1 MTAEIIPFRRPKH
14 ESERRAAL
22 PAPFFAALPQP
33 AYTAKI
39 DALPL
44 DIHSSGD
51 SVVAASLALS
61 AACREMAASLAVLI
75 AHCESADSLMA
86 EMANGAEIAATG
98 ANAIE
103 EATVCLSHD
112 VARAMGA
119 VTKAARAATQG

>member
-22 PAPFFAALPQP
+22 PVPFFAALPQ
-33 AYTAKI
+33 AANTATI
-39 DALPL
+39 DALPF

-61 AACREMAASLAVLI
+61 TACREMAASLAVLI

-98 ANAIE
+98 AQAIE
-103 EATVCLSHD
+103 EATVCLGHD

-119 VTKAARAATQG
+119 VAKAARAATQG